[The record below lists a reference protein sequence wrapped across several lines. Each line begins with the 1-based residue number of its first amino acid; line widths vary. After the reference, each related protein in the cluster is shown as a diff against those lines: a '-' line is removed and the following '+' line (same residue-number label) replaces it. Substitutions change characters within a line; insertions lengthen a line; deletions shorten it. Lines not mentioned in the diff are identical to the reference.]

1 MESNPFHQGHQI
13 YFFVFHSAELMQSN
27 VRDQSPG
34 AGKDSPEDCVTLG
47 LKKVGKAESG
57 KFANLE
63 RGKGKIQKTG

>member
-1 MESNPFHQGHQI
+1 
-13 YFFVFHSAELMQSN
+13 MQSN